1 VKLRGGDVARFCA
14 KPPKDVAGALIY
26 GEDPG
31 LVAARRDALLA
42 ALLGPGA
49 REEMR
54 LDVVP
59 AAEARSDPAAI
70 DAALRA
76 RGFFPGPRAVV
87 VSDASDG
94 LAGTLAI
101 ALAAAAPDAFLLV
114 TAGMLPARSALR
126 KAFEA
131 AKGAAAAPCFRDPP
145 TTSDLRARLHLIGIE
160 NIATHAL
167 DDLLNAVSDLDPS
180 LIDGLLAKLALYKLG
195 DATELDSADI
205 AACAPPRGTAALD
218 GLLDAVSA
226 GNPTAT
232 LGALAMLDAQ
242 GVSAVEIA
250 IAAGRH
256 FRQLHA
262 LVAGSGG
269 GAAAARLGPP
279 SRRDRLMAQA
289 QRWGAPRLESALA
302 AIHEADAALRR
313 GGERPAAAIIARV
326 LLRLALGADRGSA

>member
-1 VKLRGGDVARFCA
+1 MKLRGGEVARFCA
-14 KPPKDVAGALIY
+14 QPPKDVAGALIY
-26 GEDPG
+26 GEEPG
-31 LVAARRDALLA
+31 LVTERRDVLIA
-42 ALLGPGA
+42 ALLGANA

-54 LDVVP
+54 LSAIS

-76 RGFFPGPRAVV
+76 QGFFPGPRAVV
-87 VSDASDG
+87 VSDATDG
-94 LAGTLAI
+94 LAATLTA

-131 AKGAAAAPCFRDPP
+131 AKTAAAAPCFRDPP
-145 TTSDLRARLHLIGIE
+145 TVADLRTRLQQLGVE

-167 DDLLNAVSDLDPS
+167 DDLMNAVSDLDPA

-195 DATELDSADI
+195 DATELNGADI

-226 GNPTAT
+226 GNPPAT

-269 GAAAARLGPP
+269 GAAARLGPP
-279 SRRDRLMAQA
+279 SRRDRLSAQA
-289 QRWGAPRLESALA
+289 HRWGAPRLESALA
-302 AIHEADAALRR
+302 AIHETDAALRR
-313 GGERPAAAIIARV
+313 GGERPGAAIIARV
-326 LLRLALGADRGSA
+326 LLRLALSADRGSA

>member
-1 VKLRGGDVARFCA
+1 VKLRGGEVARFCA
-14 KPPKDVAGALIY
+14 QPPKNIAGALIY
-26 GEDPG
+26 GEEPG

-42 ALLGPGA
+42 ALLGANA

-54 LDVVP
+54 LTAV
-59 AAEARSDPAAI
+59 AAADARSDPAAI

-76 RGFFPGPRAVV
+76 QGFFPGPRAVV
-87 VSDASDG
+87 VSDATDG
-94 LAGTLAI
+94 LAATLTA
-101 ALAAAAPDAFLLV
+101 ALDAAAPDAFLLV
-114 TAGMLPARSALR
+114 TAGVLPARSALR

-131 AKGAAAAPCFRDPP
+131 AKAAVAAPCFRDPP
-145 TTSDLRARLHLIGIE
+145 TMADLRVRLQQVGVE
-160 NIATHAL
+160 NIANHAL
-167 DDLLNAVSDLDPS
+167 DDLLNAVSDLDPA

-250 IAAGRH
+250 IAGGRH

-269 GAAAARLGPP
+269 AAAAARLGPP
-279 SRRDRLMAQA
+279 SRRDRLSAQA
-289 QRWGAPRLESALA
+289 HRWGAPRLESALA

-326 LLRLALGADRGSA
+326 LLRLALSADRGSA